1 MDMHGRQPIPRQTA
15 AHHRPVRVCFLID
28 RLQPGGT
35 ESQLLA
41 LIRTFDRAR
50 VEPYL
55 CLLNGEDAVSRALEP
70 PDCPVLRLRVRSL
83 CRPQTIARAW
93 QLGRFLRRE
102 RIDILQ
108 IYFPDSTYLGVP
120 VGRLAGVPYILRT
133 RNNLNHWMTPT
144 HRFLGR
150 LLNRLVTATVTNC
163 EASRQAVL
171 ADERPAPESVLVLE
185 TGVELA
191 RFEGITPPNPAMVRR
206 VGVVANLRPVKGLEV
221 FTRAAALVGAR
232 HPEVVFEVAGEGEHR
247 PALVEQAAT
256 LGLAG
261 RFRLPGTVHDIPTFL
276 ATLEVAVLPSLAEGM
291 SNAVLEYMAARRPIV
306 ATAVGGTTQLIDDG
320 IHGLLVPP
328 GDAAALAR
336 AICRLLEDRQ
346 LATRLANAARRR
358 VENDYS
364 REVRVR
370 SLEAFYRNLVHQG
383 RILVH
388 DTQPH
393 AALAHSG

>member
-1 MDMHGRQPIPRQTA
+1 MNKHEHQLIPGESTRHA
-15 AHHRPVRVCFLID
+15 RPVRVCFLID

-41 LIRTFDRAR
+41 LIRMFDRAR
-50 VEPYL
+50 VAPYL
-55 CLLNGEDAVSRALEP
+55 CLLNGEDAVSRSLEP
-70 PDCPVLRLRVRSL
+70 PDCPVLRLGVRSL
-83 CRPQTIARAW
+83 RRPQTIARAW

-120 VGRLAGVPYILRT
+120 VGWLAGVPYILRT

-144 HRFLGR
+144 HRVLGR
-150 LLNRLVTATVTNC
+150 LLNRLVTATLTNC

-171 ADERPAPESVLVLE
+171 ADERPAPESVLVME
-185 TGVELA
+185 TGVDLT
-191 RFEGITPPNPAMVRR
+191 RFEAGAAPGPAAERR

-221 FTRAAALVGAR
+221 FVRAAALVRAR
-232 HPEVVFEVAGEGEHR
+232 HPEVVFEVAGEGEQR
-247 PALVEQAAT
+247 PALTGQAAA
-256 LGLAG
+256 LGLGG

-276 ATLEVAVLPSLAEGM
+276 AALEVAVLPSLAEGM

-320 IHGLLVPP
+320 VHGLLVPP
-328 GDAAALAR
+328 GDATALAR
-336 AICRLLEDRQ
+336 GISRLLEDRALAAR
-346 LATRLANAARRR
+346 LATAARRR

-364 REVRVR
+364 REGRVR
-370 SLEAFYRNLVHQG
+370 SLEAFYRNLVYQG
-383 RILVH
+383 RVLVH
-388 DTQPH
+388 DTQPR